1 MENDEEKERTIL
13 KFYIERIFQM
23 FLLKLGIMEYELGEF
38 IDKKRNKHYY
48 IYLILYHS
56 LILFIGLSF
65 LFYILYENPVFHW
78 INYGSLVVL
87 MLFQNVI
94 LSKFPYNY
102 SRYRYEKKTTL
113 ERLGQLNLILN
124 SNSLAKNLVKENY
137 KEKFEEIKSRIDYFS
152 NFFKPKR
159 LIMKEIGIIAIMT
172 SLITRIIYDLIS
184 SFSYTQIDSD
194 FYFKIFL
201 FFSFVSVVFLPSYIT
216 NRKIALSGKKGF
228 NKAFNIDFYLKIFR
242 EFTKM
247 INMVFK
253 APDYLPDMLE
263 IKGVAELFKDQ
274 KSKFLNN
281 ALEKMKNLQKNQ

>member
-1 MENDEEKERTIL
+1 
-13 KFYIERIFQM
+13 M
-23 FLLKLGIMEYELGEF
+23 FLLKLDIMEYELGEF

-48 IYLILYHS
+48 IYLFLYHS

-65 LFYILYENPVFHW
+65 LFYVLYENPVFHW

-172 SLITRIIYDLIS
+172 SLLTRIMYDLIS
-184 SFSYTQIDSD
+184 SLFQYDSSSFSYVQIDSD

-201 FFSFVSVVFLPSYIT
+201 FFSFVVIVFLQSYIT
-216 NRKIALSGKKGF
+216 NRKIAL
-228 NKAFNIDFYLKIFR
+228 
-242 EFTKM
+242 
-247 INMVFK
+247 
-253 APDYLPDMLE
+253 
-263 IKGVAELFKDQ
+263 
-274 KSKFLNN
+274 
-281 ALEKMKNLQKNQ
+281 